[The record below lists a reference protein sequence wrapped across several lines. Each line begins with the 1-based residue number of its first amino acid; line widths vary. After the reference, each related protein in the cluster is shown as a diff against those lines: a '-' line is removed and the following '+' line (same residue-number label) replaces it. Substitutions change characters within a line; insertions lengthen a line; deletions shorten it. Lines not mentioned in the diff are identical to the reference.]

1 MRILRSFST
10 EKIAQNSGE
19 RPFRDQTVR
28 DDRTRSRGVSDP
40 LRTGRRV
47 RHRAEQGGSLTP
59 RLHSRSSIDERHGR
73 HRTPSARDR
82 LRHLQSLDRMTYG
95 YEPPLASKGIG

>member
-40 LRTGRRV
+40 F
-47 RHRAEQGGSLTP
+47 AQGAGSGIAPNRGVAHAPVALA
-59 RLHSRSSIDERHGR
+59 L
-73 HRTPSARDR
+73 
-82 LRHLQSLDRMTYG
+82 LD
-95 YEPPLASKGIG
+95 

>member
-47 RHRAEQGGSLTP
+47 RHRAEQGGRSRPGCTRAP
-59 RLHSRSSIDERHGR
+59 RLTNDTDGTERRPPETDYG
-73 HRTPSARDR
+73 TY
-82 LRHLQSLDRMTYG
+82 SLST
-95 YEPPLASKGIG
+95 E